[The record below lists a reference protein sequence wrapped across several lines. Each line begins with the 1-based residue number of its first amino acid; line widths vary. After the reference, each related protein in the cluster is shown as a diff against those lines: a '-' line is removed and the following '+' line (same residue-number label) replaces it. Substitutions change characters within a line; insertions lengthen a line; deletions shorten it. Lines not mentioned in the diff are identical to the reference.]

1 MDNTI
6 FSMIDKYRELLD
18 EKAELDVKIKANN
31 NEIKEMKKQLSQ
43 IMIDNECPKISRNG
57 FVYSLQTK
65 TRYSKK
71 SAEALMEKGVDFF
84 EVLRQEG
91 LGDLITETVN
101 ATSLSA
107 SLNNYIDENGELS
120 EELNSVV
127 NVYEYY
133 DIGKR
138 KETNK
143 TIK

>member
-6 FSMIDKYRELLD
+6 FSMIDKYKELLD

-57 FVYSLQTK
+57 FVYSLQAK